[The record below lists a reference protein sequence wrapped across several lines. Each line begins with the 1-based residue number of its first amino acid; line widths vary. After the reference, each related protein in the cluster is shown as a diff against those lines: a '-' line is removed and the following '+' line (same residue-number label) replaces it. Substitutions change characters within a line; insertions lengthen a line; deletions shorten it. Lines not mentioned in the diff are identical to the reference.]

1 MPRHHTKSSA
11 PGGSQR
17 QLRVGETVR
26 HAVADILSQGNVHD
40 PDLEGHIITVPE
52 VRMSPDL
59 KLATVY
65 VMPLGGRDTDVVIAA
80 LERNKKFLRG
90 EIAHRVNLKFAPDI
104 RFRIDERFDEAER
117 IEKLLRT
124 PAVQRDLA
132 PDSDDELMIVT
143 TADSVIDSENRRIAR
158 RLKKIFLS
166 TTRVDDARRGNNDPR
181 QDSRQGKQP
190 RQNNQ
195 PRRDK
200 RDVHGW
206 VVLDKPIGMTSTHAV
221 AVLKRLFQAKRAGHA
236 GTLDP
241 LASGGLPIALGEA
254 TKTVPFVMDGR
265 KRYRFTVT
273 WGEERDTDDTEGRAT
288 QTSELRPTADAI
300 RALLPRFTGLIEQIP
315 PQYSAIKIQGERAY
329 DLARDGE
336 TVELKPRP
344 VEIHELTL
352 VEQADNG
359 HSVFEAECG
368 KGTYVRALARDIG
381 RMLGCFGHICALR
394 RTLVGPFT
402 EADMI
407 PLEQLEALCN
417 RAASGEGSLA
427 DALLPVETALDD
439 IPALAVTRA
448 DAARLHRGQA
458 VLLRG
463 RDAPN
468 SSGTVYVTVA
478 GRLLALAEIGNGELI
493 PKRVFNLTG
502 LTASPVDNESV

>member
-1 MPRHHTKSSA
+1 MNVTTVNRA
-11 PGGSQR
+11 I
-17 QLRVGETVR
+17 ET
-26 HAVADILSQGNVHD
+26 QGNDSPAAEENIFPERHD
-40 PDLEGHIITVPE
+40 NIK
-52 VRMSPDL
+52 R
-59 KLATVY
+59 
-65 VMPLGGRDTDVVIAA
+65 
-80 LERNKKFLRG
+80 
-90 EIAHRVNLKFAPDI
+90 AH
-104 RFRIDERFDEAER
+104 
-117 IEKLLRT
+117 
-124 PAVQRDLA
+124 
-132 PDSDDELMIVT
+132 
-143 TADSVIDSENRRIAR
+143 
-158 RLKKIFLS
+158 
-166 TTRVDDARRGNNDPR
+166 NDPR
-181 QDSRQGKQP
+181 PKQP
-190 RQNNQ
+190 KQNNQ

-221 AVLKRLFQAKRAGHA
+221 AIVKRLFSAKRAGHA

-241 LASGGLPIALGEA
+241 LASGGLPIAIGEA

-265 KRYRFTVT
+265 KRYRFTVA
-273 WGEERDTDDTEGRAT
+273 WGEERDTDDTEGRAVR
-288 QTSELRPTADAI
+288 TSETRPTPEAI
-300 RALLPRFTGLIEQIP
+300 VALLPQFTGLIEQIP

-336 TVELKPRP
+336 TVELQPRP
-344 VEIHELTL
+344 VEIHQLTL
-352 VEQADNG
+352 VEQTDAD

-368 KGTYVRALARDIG
+368 KGTYVRALARDMG
-381 RMLGCFGHICALR
+381 RILGCFGHICALR
-394 RTLVGPFT
+394 RTLVGPFG
-402 EADMI
+402 ENDMI
-407 PLEQLEALCN
+407 PLEQLEALCD

-468 SSGTVYVTVA
+468 CSGTVYVTVA

-502 LTASPVDNESV
+502 LTASPARNDGSV